1 MAIMYIAIEEK
12 RSLRSRTINN
22 INRLR
27 QVSKFFKVGWI
38 MPKLK
43 VSLLTGRTID
53 QGKGKEM
60 GKLSKEYLESVV
72 ICQMDPNDMKFL
84 GTKEN
89 TNVKVVTDFGSVVLK
104 AVKSAR
110 APHPK
115 VVFIPYGP
123 WASLIMNPKTH
134 GTGMPSLKGIPAE
147 IEPAPNEKVLSLQ
160 NLLNQFHKE
169 G

>member
-1 MAIMYIAIEEK
+1 
-12 RSLRSRTINN
+12 
-22 INRLR
+22 
-27 QVSKFFKVGWI
+27 

-43 VSLLTGRTID
+43 VSLLTGRTIN
-53 QGKGKEM
+53 QGRGKEY

-72 ICQMDPNDMKFL
+72 ICQIDPNDMKFL
-84 GTKEN
+84 GVKEN
-89 TNVKVVTDFGSVVLK
+89 TNVKVITDFGSVVLK

-115 VVFIPYGP
+115 VVFVPYGP

-147 IEPAPNEKVLSLQ
+147 IEPAPDEKVLGLQ
-160 NLLNQFHKE
+160 DLLNQFHKE
-169 G
+169 GRV

>member
-1 MAIMYIAIEEK
+1 
-12 RSLRSRTINN
+12 
-22 INRLR
+22 
-27 QVSKFFKVGWI
+27 

-43 VSLLTGRTID
+43 VSLITGRTID

-60 GKLSKEYLESVV
+60 GKLSKEYLKSVV
-72 ICQMDPNDMKFL
+72 ICQIDPNDMKFL
-84 GTKEN
+84 GVKEN
-89 TNVKVVTDFGSVVLK
+89 TNVKVTTDFGSVVLK

-169 G
+169 GRQ

>member
-1 MAIMYIAIEEK
+1 
-12 RSLRSRTINN
+12 
-22 INRLR
+22 
-27 QVSKFFKVGWI
+27 

-60 GKLSKEYLESVV
+60 GKLSKEYLESVI
-72 ICQMDPNDMKFL
+72 ICQMDPKDMRSL
-84 GTKEN
+84 GIKEN
-89 TNVKVVTDFGSVVLK
+89 TNVQVTTDFGSVVLR

-110 APHPK
+110 TPHPK

-147 IEPAPNEKVLSLQ
+147 VESAPNKKVPSLKS
-160 NLLNQFHKE
+160 LLAQFNKE
-169 G
+169 ERP